1 MNQVLKGSIVALVT
15 PMKKNG
21 DIDFLSLD
29 KLIEWHISNGTNAI
43 VSVGT
48 TGESATLSVKEHLK
62 VIEHTVKKVDKR
74 IPVIAGSGSNS
85 TSQAIETT
93 SESEKI
99 GADFALLVTPYYNK
113 PSQNGLIEH
122 YSKIADSCDI
132 KQILYNVTS
141 RTACDILPTTVGTLS
156 KHENI
161 IGIKESL
168 DDELRIKE
176 LIEISTNHKEDF
188 YIFSGDDPSFLN
200 LLMMG
205 GHGVISVAANILPKE
220 ISNICSN
227 FFRGDSYKALEQ
239 NKKLENIY
247 DLIFIE
253 SNPVPVKWM
262 LSKMKM
268 IENSVRLPLVSL
280 DEKYRDNIHTEMLKL
295 GLLWEGFQY
304 FYL

>member
-29 KLIEWHISNGTNAI
+29 KLIEWHIANGTNAI

-93 SESEKI
+93 RESKKI

-113 PSQNGLIEH
+113 PSQNGLIKH

-132 KQILYNVTS
+132 KQILYNVPS
-141 RTACDILPTTVGTLS
+141 RTACDLSPDTVKILS

-161 IGIKESL
+161 IGIKESVNSI
-168 DDELRIKE
+168 ERINK
-176 LIEISTNHKEDF
+176 LMDISNENNDF
-188 YIFSGDDPSFLN
+188 LVFSGDDESFID
-200 LLMMG
+200 LLSLG
-205 GHGVISVAANILPKE
+205 GHGVISVAANVIPKGISE
-220 ISNICSN
+220 ICMFHKDNKDHAI
-227 FFRGDSYKALEQ
+227 KL
-239 NKKLENIY
+239 NKKYKNLYE
-247 DLIFIE
+247 LLFVE
-253 SNPVPVKWM
+253 SNPIPVKWM
-262 LSKMKM
+262 MHKMGLIK
-268 IENSVRLPLVSL
+268 NSIRLPLIEL
-280 DEKYRDNIHTEMLKL
+280 DKKYQENIISEMLKL
-295 GLLWEGFQY
+295 QLI
-304 FYL
+304 